1 MKEGIGEEFRME
13 AWLSELLTADPATP
27 AALAT
32 VVAQHGSTPR
42 EAGARMILFADGRQ
56 VGTIGGRVRR
66 GGGAPGGLRRDGY
79 RRPRLVTIDLAGFFG
94 DELEVCGGRMEVF
107 VEPVDLGFGK

>member
-1 MKEGIGEEFRME
+1 MKEGIGEEFKME

-32 VVAQHGSTPR
+32 VVAARGSTPR

-56 VGTIGGRVRR
+56 VGSIGGGCGEAEVRQAAFDVMDT
-66 GGGAPGGLRRDGY
+66 G
-79 RRPRLVTIDLAGFFG
+79 RPRLVTIDLAGFFG

-107 VEPVDLGFGK
+107 VEPVNLGFGK